1 MLTTLRQRLL
11 KIDPEDTSF
20 VRRGFHCP
28 DREIRERLE
37 RVGGAFV
44 SGYHQALAED
54 RPAELGA
61 RLAAA
66 EPAEPEYRGFV
77 FEGAAMA
84 LTLLDFLLPWNGG
97 RLRRFLDGP
106 GAPHTYLVHVG
117 AGWALARA
125 PLRVRTLV
133 RRLDPLLG
141 WLALDGYGFHQ
152 GFFHWPEAVTG
163 QRVPRSLS
171 GYARRGF
178 DQGLGRSLWFVCGAD
193 VERIPRTIGGFP
205 AERQADLWSGVGLA
219 CAYAGGRDR
228 AAILR
233 LRQGAGAHAP
243 ALAQGAAFAAKARQR
258 AGNLTLATEGACE
271 VLCGMGPEAAAA
283 ITDEAALGLPAD
295 GAVPAFEVWRQRIQN
310 RFTFFEEARS

>member
-1 MLTTLRQRLL
+1 MLILTTFRQRLL
-11 KIDPEDTSF
+11 SIDPQDTSF
-20 VRRGFHCP
+20 ARRGFRCP
-28 DREIRERLE
+28 DGEIRERLE

-44 SGYHQALAED
+44 SGYHAALAED

-61 RLAAA
+61 RLASGEA
-66 EPAEPEYRGFV
+66 EYRGFV

-106 GAPHTYLVHVG
+106 GASHTYLVHVG

-125 PLRVRTLV
+125 PLRVRALLK
-133 RRLDPLLG
+133 RLDPVLG

-152 GFFHWPEAVTG
+152 GFFHWPQAVSR
-163 QRVPRSLS
+163 QRVPRSLK

-178 DQGLGRSLWFVCGAD
+178 DQGLGRSLWFVFGAD
-193 VERIPRTIGGFP
+193 VERIPRTLAAFP
-205 AERQADLWSGVGLA
+205 AARQADLWSGVGLA

-228 AAILR
+228 VAITELYRAA
-233 LRQGAGAHAP
+233 GPHAP

-258 AGNLTLATEGACE
+258 AGNLIPDTDLACA
-271 VLCGMGPEAAAA
+271 VLCGMGPAAAAA
-283 ITDEAALGLPAD
+283 ITDEAAADLPAD

-310 RFTFFEEARS
+310 RFTLSTGVRS